1 MGGTDFKARIDKLL
15 EVLRPYEP
23 ERVYLFG
30 SAARE
35 EADELS
41 DLDLV
46 VIKRTSLPFFERL
59 REVAKLLPAGTG
71 GVDVLVYTPEEFLR
85 MQQEGNAF
93 AELIAE
99 EARLIY
105 GGEEEG

>member
-1 MGGTDFKARIDKLL
+1 LGGTDFKARIDKLL

-23 ERVYLFG
+23 ERVDLFG

>member
-1 MGGTDFKARIDKLL
+1 MAGTKSETKISKLIAA
-15 EVLRPYEP
+15 LRSYQP

-35 EADELS
+35 EEDELS

-46 VIKRTSLPFFERL
+46 VIKRTALPFFDRL
-59 REVAKLLPAGTG
+59 LEVARLLPEGTG
-71 GVDVLVYTPEEFLR
+71 GVDVLVYTPEEFTR
-85 MQQEGNAF
+85 MQQDGNAF

-105 GGEEEG
+105 GGEEKG

>member
-59 REVAKLLPAGTG
+59 REVAKLLPAGSG

>member
-1 MGGTDFKARIDKLL
+1 LGGTDFKARIDKLL

-59 REVAKLLPAGTG
+59 REVAKLLPAGSG

>member
-1 MGGTDFKARIDKLL
+1 LGGTDFKARIDKLL